1 MKWIKYAQSIFN
13 SDLTSEENIK
23 FLIKNWKK
31 LENAS
36 DIFSLEYTIDLINE
50 LYSKELYSKELDKS
64 NLNSILDN
72 LIISYQNILELI
84 PIKSNEI
91 YKWYDISSNN
101 IIENISYLLD
111 LSHDNEKISIEIK
124 DKIKK
129 LQKVK
134 INIDNNYSIWDKEED
149 NNVIHSSIVAFNKF
163 TPKLIESYYE
173 SLKNKTNKN
182 ISSNIYMAKK

>member
-50 LYSKELYSKELDKS
+50 LYSKELDKS

-84 PIKSNEI
+84 PIKSNKI
-91 YKWYDISSNN
+91 YKWYEISSNI

-163 TPKLIESYYE
+163 TPKLIESYYD